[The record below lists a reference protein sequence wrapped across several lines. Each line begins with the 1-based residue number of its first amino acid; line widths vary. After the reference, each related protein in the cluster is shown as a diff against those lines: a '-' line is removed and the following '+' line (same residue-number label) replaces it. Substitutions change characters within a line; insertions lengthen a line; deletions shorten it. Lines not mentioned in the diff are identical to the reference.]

1 MVRFGY
7 QGWWSLSKLQA
18 LLLITL
24 SLNQL
29 CSYYY
34 DDDLPFEME
43 NSEVV

>member
-18 LLLITL
+18 LLLITK
-24 SLNQL
+24 SESTVQ
-29 CSYYY
+29 YYY
-34 DDDLPFEME
+34 DDDLLFELE